1 MSEYLF
7 IGIDGGASSCR
18 ARLSDVDG
26 NLLGE
31 GSSGPAN
38 IHLDLD
44 LARES
49 IRTASRAAA
58 RMAGLDENVLRR
70 AHAGLGLAG
79 AGLKDACDRLLA
91 GPIPFASI
99 ELSSDAYIAWLGAHR
114 GGDGGIAILGTGSS
128 GVAIVNGQRIDVG
141 GWGAEISDEAGAQ
154 RIGRELLRRTLWAFD
169 GRAEETRLSE
179 LMLDR
184 FRHDPAKIV
193 SFAASATPAQY
204 AELAP
209 TVFEF
214 ASRKDPLAVALVQ
227 ETADAAARIIDRL
240 VDRGAALISL
250 IGGLAQPLAPWL
262 PCRVHNFLAAP
273 QSDPLEGAILL
284 ARRAFRRDREPQ
296 ETRRSS
302 AA

>member
-1 MSEYLF
+1 
-7 IGIDGGASSCR
+7 
-18 ARLSDVDG
+18 
-26 NLLGE
+26 
-31 GSSGPAN
+31 
-38 IHLDLD
+38 
-44 LARES
+44 
-49 IRTASRAAA
+49 
-58 RMAGLDENVLRR
+58 MAGLDETVLRR

-99 ELSSDAYIAWLGAHR
+99 ELSTDAYIAWLGAHR

-128 GVAIVNGQRIDVG
+128 GLAIVNGQRIDVG
-141 GWGAEISDEAGAQ
+141 GWGAEISDEAGGQ

-193 SFAASATPAQY
+193 SFATRATPAQY

-240 VDRGAALISL
+240 VDGRAALISL

-284 ARRAFRRDREPQ
+284 ARRAFRRDREPKK
-296 ETRRSS
+296 TRRSS